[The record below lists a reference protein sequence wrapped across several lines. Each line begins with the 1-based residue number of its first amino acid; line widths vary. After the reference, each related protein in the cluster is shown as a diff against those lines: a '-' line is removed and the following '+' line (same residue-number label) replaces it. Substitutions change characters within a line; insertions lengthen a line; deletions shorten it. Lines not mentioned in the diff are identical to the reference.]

1 MTLRTLVILPND
13 PACTRDDRLPAFL
26 DRNPGDNSISTLVP
40 VDPLV
45 FPVVVVVDDLHLD
58 TRYFHIKGFIRFVR
72 SQNDGTVDEHIEAF
86 TFLTS
91 IVVVFE
97 GAELELTDYER
108 TKVSAYPWHSGT
120 TRLGL
125 LFVLQAEN
133 DFFVSAVAKDVKKEL
148 TTEEIVEVAADE
160 NQVLPVGEG

>member
-1 MTLRTLVILPND
+1 M
-13 PACTRDDRLPAFL
+13 
-26 DRNPGDNSISTLVP
+26 
-40 VDPLV
+40 
-45 FPVVVVVDDLHLD
+45 DDLHLD

-86 TFLTS
+86 TFFTS

-97 GAELELTDYER
+97 GAELELTDDER
-108 TKVSAYPWHSGT
+108 AKVSAYPWHFQVGA

-133 DFFVSAVAKDVKKEL
+133 DFFVPAVAEDVKKEL

-160 NQVLPVGEG
+160 SQVLPVGEGQEARDMELEFGGHVAK